1 MKSPDEG
8 HPVEVIPDALDGE
21 RLDRIVALLGGV
33 SRNRAAAAID
43 DGAIYVDGSPC
54 THRAYRVN
62 AGEELLISDLSRDE
76 KAGPVADENVSVPV
90 VHIDDQVIVVEKPAG
105 IVVHP
110 GAGNETGTLLNGL
123 LASNPEIRGVG
134 SSARPGIVH
143 RLDRGTSGLL
153 VVARTQV
160 AYDSLVVQLADRSM
174 GRRYVA
180 LSWGRFKEA
189 RGLVDAPIGRSPRDR
204 THMAVV
210 ASGKEARTGYEVRSQ
225 WSVPEVTLV
234 ECRLETGR
242 THQIRVH
249 LSSIGNPVVGDEIY
263 GGNRKNFTLRRQF
276 LHACKL
282 SIEHPRTG
290 SICEF
295 ESPLPDDLKNVLADL
310 DKNDKS

>member
-1 MKSPDEG
+1 MNSSGDS
-8 HPVEVIPDALDGE
+8 HPVEVIPDALNGE

-33 SRNRAAAAID
+33 SRNRAATAID
-43 DGAIYVDGSPC
+43 EGGIYVDGSPC
-54 THRAYRVN
+54 THRAYRVST
-62 AGEELLISDLSRDE
+62 GEELLITDLSRDE
-76 KAGPVADENVSVPV
+76 KAGPLADTTVAVAVVYADEQV
-90 VHIDDQVIVVEKPAG
+90 VVVEKPAG
-105 IVVHP
+105 MVVHP

-160 AYDSLVVQLADRSM
+160 AYDSLVAQLADRSM
-174 GRRYVA
+174 GRRYAA
-180 LSWGRFKEA
+180 LTWGRFKDT

-204 THMAVV
+204 TRMAVV
-210 ASGKEARTGYEVRSQ
+210 AAGKEARTGYEVRSH

-249 LSSIGNPVVGDEIY
+249 LAAIGHPLVGDTGY
-263 GGNRKNFTLRRQF
+263 GGDRPALQLDRPF
-276 LHACKL
+276 LHAEYL
-282 SIEHPRTG
+282 AFDQPVSGERL
-290 SICEF
+290 EF
-295 ESPLPDDLKNVLADL
+295 ESSLPTDLVDL
-310 DKNDKS
+310 LEGLGDPEG

>member
-43 DGAIYVDGSPC
+43 DGAVYVDGSPC
-54 THRAYRVN
+54 THRAYRVS

-180 LSWGRFKEA
+180 LSWGRFKEV

-249 LSSIGNPVVGDEIY
+249 LAAIGHPLVGDAAY
-263 GGNRKNFTLRRQF
+263 GGDRPAIQLDRPF
-276 LHACKL
+276 LHAEYL
-282 SIEHPRTG
+282 AFDQLASGDRL
-290 SICEF
+290 EF
-295 ESPLPDDLKNVLADL
+295 ESSLPADL
-310 DKNDKS
+310 DDLLEGLGEPDG